1 LKAFTPSFFII
12 TTAIFIVLFS
22 NLSFFEHVLDI
33 YPFNISNAGF
43 LFSLALLLY
52 ALIVIMLTLVSF
64 KHTLKPMLILA
75 LILSAS
81 VHYFM
86 QSYNIVMD
94 KTMIENTLQTDIQ
107 ESFDLLSIK
116 LFVTLFL
123 LGILPSIIIYK
134 IPLHYRAFKI
144 ELWSK
149 LKIILL
155 HIILIAILLFT
166 FSKFYASF
174 FREHKTLRLYTNPV
188 TVIYNIVSYTY
199 DQIKETNIP
208 MKVIGQ
214 DATISKNHTKRKIV
228 IMVVGEAARA
238 DHFSLNGYLKE
249 TNPLLKQENIINFS
263 NMYSCGTTTA
273 VSVPCMFSV
282 YNRSD
287 YNSHKGYNTY
297 NVLDVLSH
305 AGIEVLWRDN
315 NSDSK
320 GVAARL
326 NYEHYKTS
334 TLNTICDNGECRDEG
349 MLIGLDTFVTQT
361 EKDIIIVLH
370 QMGNHGPAYY
380 RRYPEKFKQFKPVC
394 KTNQL
399 EECTKEEIS
408 NAYDNAL
415 LYTDYFLAKVINF
428 LKEHEDKSHTAMIYI
443 ADHGESLGDNGLYLH
458 GLPYFMAPEHQKHV
472 GALMWF
478 SPEFPVNTKAL
489 KKKSK
494 EEYSHDNLFS
504 TLLGIFNV
512 ETEVYEK
519 EMDIL
524 KH

>member
-1 LKAFTPSFFII
+1 MKAFTPSFFII

-305 AGIEVLWRDN
+305 AG
-315 NSDSK
+315 
-320 GVAARL
+320 
-326 NYEHYKTS
+326 
-334 TLNTICDNGECRDEG
+334 
-349 MLIGLDTFVTQT
+349 
-361 EKDIIIVLH
+361 
-370 QMGNHGPAYY
+370 
-380 RRYPEKFKQFKPVC
+380 
-394 KTNQL
+394 
-399 EECTKEEIS
+399 
-408 NAYDNAL
+408 
-415 LYTDYFLAKVINF
+415 
-428 LKEHEDKSHTAMIYI
+428 
-443 ADHGESLGDNGLYLH
+443 
-458 GLPYFMAPEHQKHV
+458 
-472 GALMWF
+472 
-478 SPEFPVNTKAL
+478 
-489 KKKSK
+489 
-494 EEYSHDNLFS
+494 
-504 TLLGIFNV
+504 
-512 ETEVYEK
+512 
-519 EMDIL
+519 
-524 KH
+524 